1 MKGLKKKLWAML
13 LSVAMLA
20 TMTACG
26 DKETNTTP
34 TTAPELTVTEAPTDA
49 PEPTEA
55 EAPTDTPEPTEAEAP
70 TDTPEPTEAEAPADT
85 TEPTPT
91 EEPVE
96 TADTPYSVTLPDGT
110 VLEFDSVPQRIVSMG
125 PNITDMLFK
134 LGAGDRV
141 VGRTNYCDDPA
152 EVESIPS
159 VGTIYT
165 PDVEMI
171 LTLEPDLVIGSTHF
185 SEETEQQLTELGIK
199 VAVLYDGSDMEGVYD
214 IIRALGELTGLKA
227 EGDALAAETKQL
239 IDDTIAKYA
248 GEEYADFV
256 APTVYYVVGYGEWGD
271 YTAGGSTFIGQ
282 LLTAAGGNNVAQDVE
297 GWSIDHEALI
307 EADPQII
314 VIGEGMAADFCA
326 TPGYEELS
334 AVKNSMVVELDT
346 YHMLDRQGYKNAI
359 IFEQLA
365 ELFHTPV
372 ETQE

>member
-1 MKGLKKKLWAML
+1 MKDLKKKLWAML

-26 DKETNTTP
+26 GKETGADP
-34 TTAPELTVTEAPTDA
+34 TQA
-49 PEPTEA
+49 PEPTVT
-55 EAPTDTPEPTEAEAP
+55 EAPTDTPEPTEA
-70 TDTPEPTEAEAPADT
+70 DTPDETTEPTEAEAPADT

-91 EEPVE
+91 EKPVE

-110 VLEFDSVPQRIVSMG
+110 VLEFESAPQRIVSMG

-141 VGRTNYCDDPA
+141 VGRTDYCDDPA
-152 EVESIPS
+152 EALDIPS
-159 VGTIYT
+159 VGTISK
-165 PDVEMI
+165 PDVEAI
-171 LTLEPDLVIGSTHF
+171 LALEPDLVIGSTHF

-227 EGDALAAETKQL
+227 EGEALAAETKQL

-248 GEEYADFV
+248 GDEYADFA

-271 YTAGGSTFIGQ
+271 YTAGGTTFIGQ
-282 LLTAAGGNNVAQDVE
+282 LLTAAGGNNVAQEVE

-314 VIGEGMAADFCA
+314 IIGEGMAADFCA

-334 AVKNSMVVELDT
+334 AVKNGMVVELDT

-372 ETQE
+372 SAQE